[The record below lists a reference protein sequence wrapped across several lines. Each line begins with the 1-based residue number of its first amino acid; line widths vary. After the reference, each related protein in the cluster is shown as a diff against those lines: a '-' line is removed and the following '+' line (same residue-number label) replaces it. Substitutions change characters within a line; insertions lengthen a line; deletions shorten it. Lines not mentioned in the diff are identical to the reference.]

1 MRGLPTGL
9 SWANEKGKG
18 GWFAFSHAQP
28 TLRPSPR
35 KVSLLGGR
43 EGEHGSALVALVCLC
58 NHGGGTAA
66 RFRGSLSLC
75 PEKEGGEDAVSS
87 NMGFSE
93 REGLK
98 RIRFVL
104 PDPFPRQFCVFGGF
118 SSAVFRI
125 VGFAREEAVTLC
137 LMGLSSL
144 RVGWSR

>member
-1 MRGLPTGL
+1 M
-9 SWANEKGKG
+9 
-18 GWFAFSHAQP
+18 
-28 TLRPSPR
+28 
-35 KVSLLGGR
+35 
-43 EGEHGSALVALVCLC
+43 CLC

-93 REGLK
+93 REGLE
-98 RIRFVL
+98 RIRFVV

-125 VGFAREEAVTLC
+125 VGFAREETVTLC
-137 LMGLSSL
+137 VMGLSSL
-144 RVGWSR
+144 RVGRSR